1 MAEEHVFQTEVKQML
16 NLLANSLYSNKEVFL
31 RELISNASDAAD
43 KLRFKA
49 LTNNDLYEGDPNLRI
64 RISVD
69 KDAKTLTISDNGIG
83 MSEKDAIDHLGTIA
97 KSGTAEFIKQLSG
110 DQAKNSGLIGQF
122 GVGFYSAFIVA
133 DKVTV
138 ESRAAGDPKTE
149 GVRWVSDGTGTFS
162 TEKIEKEEH
171 GTSVILHIKDDEK
184 QFLDDWQIR
193 SIIEK
198 YSDHIGIPVEV
209 WQVKTPEPPKDGEEP
224 KKPDPKV
231 GEWKQINA
239 ATALWTREPKEIKDE
254 EYKEFYKH
262 ISRDWEDP
270 LVWAHNKVEG
280 TLEYTSLLYIPSHA
294 PFDLMS
300 RDQKHGLK
308 LYVQRVFIMDDAEDF
323 MPVYLRFVKGVL
335 DSADLPLNVSREI
348 LQNNRLTS
356 QLRKACTKRVLN
368 MLEKLSKDDPEKY
381 QKFWT
386 EFGRVMKEGPVEDY
400 ENRENVAKLLRFAST
415 YTNSS
420 AQTVSLDDYIS
431 RMKDKQ
437 KNIYYII
444 ADSYES
450 AVNSSHLELLKKKGV
465 EVLLLTDRIDEW
477 LMSNLTEYSGKKFVN
492 AAGDDLELGDL
503 ADAEDKKKLEESQKA
518 NKGLVDRFKAA
529 LGTQVSD
536 VKVTDRLVG
545 TPSCVVPD
553 QPGQSAH
560 MVNLM
565 RAMGQQIP
573 DVKYIL
579 EINPDHPLVKK
590 VAEEAD
596 EAKFKEWAD
605 LLYQQALLGESG
617 GLKDPA
623 GFVKRMNRLILET
636 AGVELPPEETPAEPV
651 KDTPKAEAKP
661 AEPEDVKAED
671 VRPA

>member
-1 MAEEHVFQTEVKQML
+1 
-16 NLLANSLYSNKEVFL
+16 
-31 RELISNASDAAD
+31 
-43 KLRFKA
+43 
-49 LTNNDLYEGDPNLRI
+49 
-64 RISVD
+64 
-69 KDAKTLTISDNGIG
+69 
-83 MSEKDAIDHLGTIA
+83 
-97 KSGTAEFIKQLSG
+97 
-110 DQAKNSGLIGQF
+110 
-122 GVGFYSAFIVA
+122 
-133 DKVTV
+133 
-138 ESRAAGDPKTE
+138 
-149 GVRWVSDGTGTFS
+149 
-162 TEKIEKEEH
+162 
-171 GTSVILHIKDDEK
+171 
-184 QFLDDWQIR
+184 
-193 SIIEK
+193 
-198 YSDHIGIPVEV
+198 
-209 WQVKTPEPPKDGEEP
+209 
-224 KKPDPKV
+224 
-231 GEWKQINA
+231 
-239 ATALWTREPKEIKDE
+239 
-254 EYKEFYKH
+254 
-262 ISRDWEDP
+262 
-270 LVWAHNKVEG
+270 
-280 TLEYTSLLYIPSHA
+280 
-294 PFDLMS
+294 MS

-356 QLRKACTKRVLN
+356 QLRKACT
-368 MLEKLSKDDPEKY
+368 
-381 QKFWT
+381 
-386 EFGRVMKEGPVEDY
+386 EFGRVMKEGPIEDY

-450 AVNSSHLELLKKKGV
+450 AASSSHLELLKKKGV

-477 LMSNLTEYSGKKFVN
+477 LMSNLTEYSG
-492 AAGDDLELGDL
+492 
-503 ADAEDKKKLEESQKA
+503 LEESQKA

-651 KDTPKAEAKP
+651 KDAPKAEAKP